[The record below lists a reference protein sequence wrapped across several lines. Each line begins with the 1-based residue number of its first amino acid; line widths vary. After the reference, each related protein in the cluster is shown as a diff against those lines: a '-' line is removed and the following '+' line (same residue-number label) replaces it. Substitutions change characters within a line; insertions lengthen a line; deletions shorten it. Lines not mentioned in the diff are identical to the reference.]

1 MVHFAMLQTT
11 KYCSRIQVKTHSTML
26 AIAPPKWLVLRK
38 SCELI
43 VLRVV
48 REVIIFNNSNFT
60 AVKKNGFDA
69 NGGLNPPSFP
79 PLATPLHSLTRPDCM
94 IGKWW
99 FPVAGANMWN
109 NLSFDFT
116 SAESLE
122 VFRQHLKTFLFSHSY
137 PDIHDLLSIID
148 YHHCFLV
155 LFF

>member
-1 MVHFAMLQTT
+1 
-11 KYCSRIQVKTHSTML
+11 
-26 AIAPPKWLVLRK
+26 
-38 SCELI
+38 
-43 VLRVV
+43 
-48 REVIIFNNSNFT
+48 
-60 AVKKNGFDA
+60 
-69 NGGLNPPSFP
+69 
-79 PLATPLHSLTRPDCM
+79 M

-116 SAESLE
+116 SAQSLE
-122 VFRQHLKTFLFSHSY
+122 VFRQRLKTFLFSHSY